1 MHIERRHF
9 IASLG
14 GAAAVGLMSHEAK
27 AEALEHYMS
36 ERLEAVQQNQFPS
49 AAEVED
55 QIVSRHYRRG
65 VGGLFVTRR
74 EGQKVTQLDPLPAR
88 ATFFDFFEHRLAS
101 KEHCLQSANLALQE
115 GLPEE
120 VVFTCLIH
128 DTVQCLMRAEHGY
141 WGAQLYGPY
150 VSEQVAFALKHH
162 QVLRFYTD
170 DEAGYYYPD
179 MYRRLFGHDFEP
191 TPHLQQTYEYV
202 RNHRWYSIPR
212 QVTVNDLYAF
222 EEGVEVSM
230 DPFVDIVGRHF
241 KQPKEGLGF
250 DNSPSAHMWRAIS
263 NPDAPL

>member
-88 ATFFDFFEHRLAS
+88 ATF
-101 KEHCLQSANLALQE
+101 
-115 GLPEE
+115 
-120 VVFTCLIH
+120 LISSS
-128 DTVQCLMRAEHGY
+128 TGWRRKSTAFRA
-141 WGAQLYGPY
+141 P
-150 VSEQVAFALKHH
+150 
-162 QVLRFYTD
+162 
-170 DEAGYYYPD
+170 
-179 MYRRLFGHDFEP
+179 
-191 TPHLQQTYEYV
+191 
-202 RNHRWYSIPR
+202 I
-212 QVTVNDLYAF
+212 
-222 EEGVEVSM
+222 
-230 DPFVDIVGRHF
+230 
-241 KQPKEGLGF
+241 
-250 DNSPSAHMWRAIS
+250 
-263 NPDAPL
+263 